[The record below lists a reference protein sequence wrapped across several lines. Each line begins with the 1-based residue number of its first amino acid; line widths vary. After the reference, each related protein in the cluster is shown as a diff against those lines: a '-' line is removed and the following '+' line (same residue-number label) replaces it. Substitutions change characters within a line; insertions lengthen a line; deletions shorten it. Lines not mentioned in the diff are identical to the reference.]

1 MSTTLFL
8 KQATKRLLHPPL
20 SCRHLSSS
28 NVRRRRSV
36 HFIPAD
42 NDKFLSKSL
51 TLGADTIV
59 LDLEDSVK
67 NKQLGRER
75 LRAFLDM
82 AHSLPGRNNTEVLV
96 RINPLSSSVEDWRED
111 VVAGFDGS
119 DGFVVP
125 KVETQDE
132 LKLLDEIL
140 SDMEHCNNLGSN
152 NNGSSHHPKVLL
164 PIATETPLAVL
175 NIASIAQGP
184 RVCAITWGCED
195 LSAALGSYNTRDAN
209 NSGSYLDVFRHCQ
222 TMCLLAAK
230 AAGVQAIDGVYQNV
244 RDMDGF
250 QNEANY
256 AKCIGFDGKL
266 TLHPGQIS
274 ALHKVFEPTREE
286 REEATAIV
294 TMWEQSDGKGVI
306 EFDGKMIDLPHYV
319 RAKKVLARVDA
330 DDEDDSSK
338 EGTIV
343 STESDKDTNTSKD
356 LEEEEEEVFP
366 RVFMG
371 KYFED
376 LEIGLKL
383 RHFLTRTVTE
393 ADNVFFTCL
402 TLNPAPIHLDH
413 EMSKGNDSSLSGD
426 GSSSNS
432 GKPLF
437 NSMFTLALLV
447 GMSVP
452 EATHGTTVANLGFSE
467 VLFPKPVYPGDTLRA
482 ETIILDRRES
492 KSRPTQGI
500 VTLQHVA
507 YNQRGDVVCKATR
520 TALMKKKQAR

>member
-1 MSTTLFL
+1 M
-8 KQATKRLLHPPL
+8 K
-20 SCRHLSSS
+20 
-28 NVRRRRSV
+28 
-36 HFIPAD
+36 D
-42 NDKFLSKSL
+42 
-51 TLGADTIV
+51 
-59 LDLEDSVK
+59 
-67 NKQLGRER
+67 KQLGREK
-75 LRAFLDM
+75 LRAFLDI
-82 AHSLPGRNNTEVLV
+82 ANSVPGRNTTEVLV
-96 RINPLSSSVEDWRED
+96 RINPLSSSIEDWRED
-111 VVAGFDGS
+111 IISGFDGS
-119 DGFVVP
+119 DGFMVP

-140 SDMEHCNNLGSN
+140 SDMESSSNYNN
-152 NNGSSHHPKVLL
+152 SHSKVLL
-164 PIATETPLAVL
+164 PIATETALAVL
-175 NIASIAQGP
+175 NIAEVAQGP

-195 LSAALGSYNTRDAN
+195 LSAALGSYSTRDN
-209 NSGSYLDVFRHCQ
+209 TSGAYLDVFRHCQ

-250 QNEANY
+250 QQEANY

-266 TLHPGQIS
+266 TLHPGQIP

-286 REEATAIV
+286 REEATMIV
-294 TMWEQSDGKGVI
+294 SMWEQSVGKGAI
-306 EFDGKMIDLPHYV
+306 EIDGKMIDLPHYV
-319 RAKKVLARVDA
+319 RAKKVLARVD
-330 DDEDDSSK
+330 DDEQVSNE

-343 STESDKDTNTSKD
+343 STARDKISSTDKSSKD
-356 LEEEEEEVFP
+356 DNDDEVFP
-366 RVFMG
+366 RVYMG
-371 KYFED
+371 KFFED
-376 LEIGLKL
+376 LEPGLKI

-413 EMSKGNDSSLSGD
+413 ELSKGNASSLSGK
-426 GSSSNS
+426 GENSNS

-452 EATHGTTVANLGFSE
+452 EATHGTLVANLGFSE

-507 YNQRGDVVCKATR
+507 YNQRGDIVCKATR
-520 TALMKKKQAR
+520 QALMKKQTR